1 MKLTKIVVHM
11 DSGVEF
17 CSDYDKPEVTE
28 QNLKDINSEV
38 KRCCANGSDFLLT
51 DIGLLCISK
60 IESFYIQTRKFDDE

>member
-1 MKLTKIVVHM
+1 MKLTRIVARM

-17 CSDYDKPEVTE
+17 CSAYDKPEVTE

-38 KRCCANGSDFLLT
+38 ERCCANGSDFLIA

-60 IESFYIQTRKFDDE
+60 IESFYIQTREFDDE

>member
-1 MKLTKIVVHM
+1 MKLTRIVARM

-17 CSDYDKPEVTE
+17 CSAYDKPEVTE

-38 KRCCANGSDFLLT
+38 ERCCANGSDLLIT

-60 IESFYIQTRKFDDE
+60 IESFYIQTREFDDE

>member
-1 MKLTKIVVHM
+1 MILTRVVVRM

-17 CSDYDKPEVTE
+17 CTTYDKPEVTE

-38 KRCCANGSDFLLT
+38 ERRCANGSDFLIA

-60 IESFYIQTRKFDDE
+60 IESFYIETKVFDDD

>member
-17 CSDYDKPEVTE
+17 CSDYDKLGVTE

-38 KRCCANGSDFLLT
+38 ERCCANGSDFVLAE
-51 DIGLLCISK
+51 IGLLCISK
-60 IESFYIQTRKFDDE
+60 IESIYIKSKEVDDD

>member
-17 CSDYDKPEVTE
+17 CSDYDKLEVTE
-28 QNLKDINSEV
+28 QTLKDINSEV
-38 KRCCANGSDFLLT
+38 ERCCANGSDFLLT

-60 IESFYIQTRKFDDE
+60 IESFYIQTREFDDE